1 MDITIQIESSDAED
15 EASVKVDRRKKSR
28 MQSRKPKN
36 PNALSKQKNFIL
48 HEIMNAWHRL
58 TGEPIKKRYGFIHA
72 KEMSYKFKYCT
83 LPPFRT
89 KIGLKTHLTDD
100 HGMNSDEESEGED
113 LEDQLMKRS
122 SSRRNIPIHLD
133 YREEESSE
141 EELGDDE
148 VEVQVIEIDD
158 DEELLTSG
166 QKRDAVSAGLL
177 EPSSSSSK
185 KIQKMNQSITLRD
198 INSRGSIEKGASA
211 SDQNNNQF
219 IDKTME
225 DFLKM

>member
-1 MDITIQIESSDAED
+1 M
-15 EASVKVDRRKKSR
+15 
-28 MQSRKPKN
+28 
-36 PNALSKQKNFIL
+36 
-48 HEIMNAWHRL
+48 
-58 TGEPIKKRYGFIHA
+58 
-72 KEMSYKFKYCT
+72 
-83 LPPFRT
+83 
-89 KIGLKTHLTDD
+89 
-100 HGMNSDEESEGED
+100 
-113 LEDQLMKRS
+113 
-122 SSRRNIPIHLD
+122 
-133 YREEESSE
+133 
-141 EELGDDE
+141 GDDE